1 MCTPGW
7 LVGRRAPA
15 VRRDDAFAWRL
26 SLSAARA
33 APTTSWRRYVLA
45 LALAD
50 RNPPARCATSL
61 LSRPRGRPPA
71 AQRPARGD
79 RRAQRPVGLRQAGVG
94 ASVPRLPSRRG
105 SRRSR
110 AAHPAPP
117 HRPWRS
123 GIVERRPRRGGH
135 RERHRPMGEAQD
147 ARRTRLPVDLLRRIQ
162 GPDGALVRNRH
173 LRQPH
178 QEEHP
183 TRPPASGVH
192 PRAIRCQTKLALF
205 SHRMDL
211 LPRSAGLRVR
221 IGEALGLRH
230 EDMGIAERTVTVT
243 PAAKRQPDRG

>member
-1 MCTPGW
+1 
-7 LVGRRAPA
+7 
-15 VRRDDAFAWRL
+15 
-26 SLSAARA
+26 
-33 APTTSWRRYVLA
+33 
-45 LALAD
+45 
-50 RNPPARCATSL
+50 
-61 LSRPRGRPPA
+61 
-71 AQRPARGD
+71 
-79 RRAQRPVGLRQAGVG
+79 
-94 ASVPRLPSRRG
+94 
-105 SRRSR
+105 
-110 AAHPAPP
+110 
-117 HRPWRS
+117 
-123 GIVERRPRRGGH
+123 
-135 RERHRPMGEAQD
+135 MGEAQD

>member
-117 HRPWRS
+117 HRPWCS
-123 GIVERRPRRGGH
+123 GIVETQRSDQHVLEFEIPAPVVADALGH
-135 RERHRPMGEAQD
+135 HHVTTAKLAAQ
-147 ARRTRLPVDLLRRIQ
+147 A
-162 GPDGALVRNRH
+162 GATWSRY
-173 LRQPH
+173 
-178 QEEHP
+178 
-183 TRPPASGVH
+183 ASGDH
-192 PRAIRCQTKLALF
+192 
-205 SHRMDL
+205 
-211 LPRSAGLRVR
+211 LPSPSGWSPPVSY
-221 IGEALGLRH
+221 
-230 EDMGIAERTVTVT
+230 T
-243 PAAKRQPDRG
+243 